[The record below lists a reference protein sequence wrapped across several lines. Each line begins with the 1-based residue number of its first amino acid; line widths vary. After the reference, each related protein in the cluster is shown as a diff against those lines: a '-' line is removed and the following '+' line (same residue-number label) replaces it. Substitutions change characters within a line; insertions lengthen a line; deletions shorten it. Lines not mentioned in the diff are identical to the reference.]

1 MIPQPQ
7 TMPVTQQPIST
18 LAEARQL
25 SDGLME
31 VMTEL
36 LGVIEQETKF
46 VRAGK
51 IRDGMALEGRKS
63 GLSQRYVLEINR
75 LKNNKTFFIQ
85 SAPELLQALHRHHD
99 VFRAMLQVNLTVLAT
114 AHSVSEGLIRGV
126 NGEMRKKSMPQTYTA
141 AGRRA
146 MPNPRHAAPLAV
158 SRTL

>member
-7 TMPVTQQPIST
+7 TVPVTQQPIST
-18 LAEARQL
+18 LAEARQF
-25 SDGLME
+25 SNGLMDI
-31 VMTEL
+31 MTEL

-51 IRDGMALEGRKS
+51 LRDSMKLAQRKNE
-63 GLSQRYVLEINR
+63 LSQRYFQEINR
-75 LKNNKTFFIQ
+75 LKTNKTFLMQ
-85 SAPELLQALHRHHD
+85 SAPELLQALHQHHD

-126 NGEMRKKSMPQTYTA
+126 NTEIRKNSMPQTYTA

-146 MPNPRHAAPLAV
+146 MPNPRHAAPLSINRA
-158 SRTL
+158 L